1 MIYLIALTK
10 QCLNVVEEEINNRS
24 DESFVKYDSIKH
36 FFRQKLRSNLF
47 IIIKQQS
54 YLIFLKFISL
64 FFYFIFYKKKV

>member
-47 IIIKQQS
+47 IIIKQKFFNVFKI
-54 YLIFLKFISL
+54 YFVIFL
-64 FFYFIFYKKKV
+64 FYFLQKKV